1 VVSGKLIGY
10 ISVMPQFY
18 LPGPWESQKPTTLT
32 PEVTHHLR
40 VRRIQTGE
48 YFPVF
53 DGKGQI
59 AKAELLSLSGKTGQ
73 AQLTDIQ
80 TDTHRETRYS
90 ITLAQGLAGGDK
102 MDWIVE
108 KSVETGVQGIA
119 PIQCERSI
127 LKLTRSND
135 QERAHKRLAHWKGII
150 QAACEQCDR
159 TVLADLEPIQ
169 TFESYL
175 KAGLKPVLKLL
186 LSPDAT
192 KSMYSVLIEN
202 DPQDI
207 VLMIGPEGGHS
218 PEEEAQAEAAGY
230 QIVSLGERVLRTE
243 TAGVVAITAV
253 HSVWNPEMQNRL
265 K

>member
-1 VVSGKLIGY
+1 
-10 ISVMPQFY
+10 M
-18 LPGPWESQKPTTLT
+18 
-32 PEVTHHLR
+32 R

-48 YFPVF
+48 VFPAF
-53 DGKGQI
+53 DGKGQV

-73 AQLTDIQ
+73 VKLSDIH
-80 TDTHRETRYS
+80 TDTHRETPYA

-108 KSVETGVQGIA
+108 KAVETGVQIIA
-119 PIQCERSI
+119 PMQCERSI
-127 LKLTRSND
+127 LKLIRSSD
-135 QERAHKRLAHWKGII
+135 QDRAQKRLVHWEGIV

-159 TVLADLEPIQ
+159 TVFASIEPIQ
-169 TFESYL
+169 TFETYL
-175 KAGLKPVLKLL
+175 KSSMKPALKLL

-192 KSMYSVLIEN
+192 KSMYSVLMESA
-202 DPQDI
+202 PQDI

-218 PEEEAQAEAAGY
+218 PEEETQAEAAGY

-243 TAGVVAITAV
+243 TAGIVAITSV
-253 HSVWNPEMQNRL
+253 HSIWNPEMQNRL

>member
-1 VVSGKLIGY
+1 
-10 ISVMPQFY
+10 M
-18 LPGPWESQKPTTLT
+18 
-32 PEVTHHLR
+32 R

-48 YFPVF
+48 SFPVF
-53 DGKGQI
+53 DGKGQV
-59 AKAELLSLSGKTGQ
+59 AQAELLSVSGKTGQ
-73 AQLTDIQ
+73 VQLSDIR
-80 TDTHRETRYS
+80 TDTHRETPYA

-108 KSVETGVQGIA
+108 KAVETGAQIIA
-119 PIQCERSI
+119 PMQCERSI
-127 LKLTRSND
+127 LKLTRSSD
-135 QERAHKRLAHWKGII
+135 LERAQKRLAHWEAIV

-159 TVLADLEPIQ
+159 TVLASIEPIQ
-169 TFESYL
+169 TFDTYL
-175 KAGLKPVLKLL
+175 KSNPKPALKLL

-192 KSMYSVLIEN
+192 KSMYSALLEN

-218 PEEEAQAEAAGY
+218 PEEEAQAQAAGY

-243 TAGVVAITAV
+243 TAGTVAITVV

>member
-1 VVSGKLIGY
+1 
-10 ISVMPQFY
+10 M
-18 LPGPWESQKPTTLT
+18 
-32 PEVTHHLR
+32 R

-48 YFPVF
+48 FIPVF
-53 DGKGQI
+53 DGKGRV
-59 AKAELLSLSGKTGQ
+59 AKGELLSLSGKTGQ
-73 AQLTDIQ
+73 VQLTEIHE
-80 TDTHRETRYS
+80 DTHRETAYA

-108 KSVETGVQGIA
+108 KAVETGAQNIA
-119 PIQCERSI
+119 PMQCERSI
-127 LKLTRSND
+127 LKLTRASD
-135 QERAHKRLAHWKGII
+135 VERAQKRLAHWEGII

-159 TVLADLEPIQ
+159 TVFASLEPIQ

-175 KAGLKPVLKLL
+175 KATPKPALKLL
-186 LSPDAT
+186 LSPDAS

-202 DPQDI
+202 KPQDI

-218 PEEEAQAEAAGY
+218 PEEEAQAKAAGY
-230 QIVSLGERVLRTE
+230 QLVSLGERVLRTE

>member
-1 VVSGKLIGY
+1 
-10 ISVMPQFY
+10 MPQFY

-32 PEVTHHLR
+32 PEVAHHLR

-48 YFPVF
+48 VFPVF
-53 DGKGQI
+53 DGKGQV

-73 AQLTDIQ
+73 VKLSDIHAN
-80 TDTHRETRYS
+80 THRETPYA

-108 KSVETGVQGIA
+108 KAVETGVQIIA
-119 PIQCERSI
+119 PMQCERSI
-127 LKLTRSND
+127 LKLTRSSD
-135 QERAHKRLAHWKGII
+135 QDRAQKRLVHWEGIV

-159 TVLADLEPIQ
+159 TVFASIEPIQ
-169 TFESYL
+169 TFEAYL
-175 KAGLKPVLKLL
+175 KSNLKPALKLL

-192 KSMYSVLIEN
+192 KSMYSVLMESA
-202 DPQDI
+202 PQDI

-218 PEEEAQAEAAGY
+218 PEEESQAEAAGY

-243 TAGVVAITAV
+243 TAGIVAITSV
-253 HSVWNPEMQNRL
+253 HSIWNPEMQNRL

>member
-1 VVSGKLIGY
+1 
-10 ISVMPQFY
+10 M
-18 LPGPWESQKPTTLT
+18 
-32 PEVTHHLR
+32 R

-48 YFPVF
+48 FFPVF
-53 DGKGQI
+53 DGKGRV
-59 AKAELLSLSGKTGQ
+59 AKGELLSLSGKTGQ
-73 AQLTDIQ
+73 VQLTEIHEDI
-80 TDTHRETRYS
+80 HRKTAYA
-90 ITLAQGLAGGDK
+90 ITIAQGLAGGDK

-108 KSVETGVQGIA
+108 KAVETGAQNIA
-119 PIQCERSI
+119 PMQCERSI
-127 LKLTRSND
+127 LKLTRSSD
-135 QERAHKRLAHWKGII
+135 AERAKKRLAHWGGII

-159 TVLADLEPIQ
+159 TVFANLEPIQ

-175 KAGLKPVLKLL
+175 KATPKPALKLL
-186 LSPDAT
+186 LSPDAS
-192 KSMYSVLIEN
+192 KNMYSVLIEN
-202 DPQDI
+202 KPQDI

-230 QIVSLGERVLRTE
+230 QLVSLGERVLRTE